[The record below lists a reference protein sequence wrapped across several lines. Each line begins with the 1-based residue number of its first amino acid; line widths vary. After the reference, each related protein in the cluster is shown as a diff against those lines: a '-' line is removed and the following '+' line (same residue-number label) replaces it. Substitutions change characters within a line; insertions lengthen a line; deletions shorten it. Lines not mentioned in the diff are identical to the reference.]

1 MKSKEF
7 VDTMHRILKKVGLGY
22 MVVSD
27 DPDCEPDI
35 GVSSDGYI
43 IVEKE
48 KTILRLSDLEVVKYY
63 ADDEMDIDEDEV
75 YVRMGF
81 SNGYNLYY
89 DFNMLWWELRNGMWD
104 CGNSCGRTVLFSVDE
119 ITENGL
125 VIKDSVLLGYYGCAK
140 KIEIPEGITKIE
152 EDTFRNYDLETVVL
166 PSTLKEIC
174 DFAFC
179 ATKIKKIDLKNVE
192 IIGKNAF
199 RGTKLESITLPK
211 TLKKIGNG
219 AFAACSV
226 DLENN
231 ILNESPVEVVDDF
244 FK

>member
-140 KIEIPEGITKIE
+140 EIEIPEGITKIE

-179 ATKIKKIDLKNVE
+179 ATKIKIIDLKNVE

>member
-140 KIEIPEGITKIE
+140 EIEIPEGITKIE

-174 DFAFC
+174 D
-179 ATKIKKIDLKNVE
+179 
-192 IIGKNAF
+192 F

>member
-140 KIEIPEGITKIE
+140 EIEIPECITKIE